1 MRDNQGKNIAH
12 RRRNLFLGSNKTGRD
27 LFSGEKFSQILGGLL
42 VFFGLTQTLTI
53 LLGLGRVSM
62 TARLG
67 AVILI
72 VSVLA
77 GGLYGWWLNSARPG
91 QDRRW
96 RDRRAGGRVI
106 FIILLLAG
114 AWYLLLWILAYLVP
128 DSSWD
133 GLWYHNPTIHFWA
146 LRGRVHWIA
155 TDFCAY
161 WTPIIDNYWN
171 GYPKAVELFGFI
183 LVRTTGLDRLLNA
196 VNLPWLPLGVFS
208 IVSLSRT
215 AGADIRWSVLAGA
228 LFLLVPVNISQ
239 APTTYIDAATAAAFI
254 SCFAMTVLTISRI
267 APGVFPWKFLPALGC
282 SLGLSLGVKGTGVAV
297 VALSLALIALRM
309 VGVSWRGSG
318 SRSGGRA
325 GLLFLLGAAAT
336 ALVVGGYWYLRNF
349 IQTGSPLHPVG
360 LAIAGY
366 RIFPGV
372 LDPASLVVPP
382 YAPGTEDWSQLSRV
396 FFAWGQGLSID
407 NWKEAVISYTS
418 RQGGVGYLW
427 VLGCVPAIICLLAGA
442 VVRQIKRSRP
452 SADRGVS
459 DRSLIWL
466 SVMVLAAFLIVP
478 RNHIARFSI
487 WIYGLGLP
495 AFAVAASR
503 VAGIRSGF
511 RRTVG
516 KIWIAATLAV
526 AVSEG
531 IYAFGFQR
539 GLDLPEYRR
548 RGAESGLSI
557 GRMVRGL
564 GERYPVGYIW
574 PRFSGSV
581 MEKIITGR
589 DPVALSEVTDETGKN
604 RILGHLTQDQ
614 AFGKRPIYFLDRE
627 KVGND
632 PDRLRDFIESRRL
645 RYVIWD
651 TDVPIPR
658 PLARRVDDWHRIDG
672 LFYLLEFYPE
682 GK

>member
-1 MRDNQGKNIAH
+1 
-12 RRRNLFLGSNKTGRD
+12 
-27 LFSGEKFSQILGGLL
+27 L
-42 VFFGLTQTLTI
+42 V
-53 LLGLGRVSM
+53 
-62 TARLG
+62 
-67 AVILI
+67 
-72 VSVLA
+72 
-77 GGLYGWWLNSARPG
+77 G
-91 QDRRW
+91 QDRRR
-96 RDRRAGGRVI
+96 RDRRGGGRI
-106 FIILLLAG
+106 ITIILILAG

-161 WTPIIDNYWN
+161 WTPIVDNFWN

-282 SLGLSLGVKGTGVAV
+282 SLGLSLAVKGTGVAV

-442 VVRQIKRSRP
+442 VVRSVGWISPSIDDAGLRADSVSAGWSAGWGRGIRSDISGPGFPAALWKR
-452 SADRGVS
+452 
-459 DRSLIWL
+459 L
-466 SVMVLAAFLIVP
+466 SPV
-478 RNHIARFSI
+478 
-487 WIYGLGLP
+487 
-495 AFAVAASR
+495 
-503 VAGIRSGF
+503 GIRSGF